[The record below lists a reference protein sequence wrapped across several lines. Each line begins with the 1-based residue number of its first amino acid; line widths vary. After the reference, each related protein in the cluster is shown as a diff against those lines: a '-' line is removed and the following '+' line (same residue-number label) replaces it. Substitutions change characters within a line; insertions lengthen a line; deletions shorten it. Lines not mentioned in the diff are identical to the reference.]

1 MKIYIM
7 KRLLLLIPIM
17 FGASILSFSILYI
30 SPGDPAELLLTRQL
44 QSIPDQERIDEFK
57 DKHGLNDPV
66 PIQFIRWLYKVSHG
80 DLGMSLRTEEPVLKE
95 FFNRFPASLM
105 LFSLSQ
111 IIAIM
116 IGIPLGIISAVKHNS
131 KIDHFSRFMATFA
144 ISMPNFWLAY
154 LLILLFALYLDWLP
168 AFGYGSIKHL
178 ILPAIIM
185 GLSGCASIM
194 RIIRASLLE
203 VLNLDY
209 MRTAKAKGL
218 SEHVIIVKHGLKN
231 ALIPVVTFIG
241 FHIGH
246 LFSSLVI
253 IETIFAWPGVGRFLV
268 QSIHARD
275 FPVIQGFVLIIA
287 MLFVFSNLI
296 VDILYTYL
304 DPRIRY
310 ESE

>member
-1 MKIYIM
+1 M
-7 KRLLLLIPIM
+7 L
-17 FGASILSFSILYI
+17 GASILSFSILYI
-30 SPGDPAELLLTRQL
+30 SPGDPAELLLEKQL
-44 QSIPDQERIDEFK
+44 QSSPNQEQIDAFK

-80 DLGMSLRTEEPVLKE
+80 DLGISLRTEEPVLKE
-95 FFNRFPASLM
+95 FLNRFPASFM

-116 IGIPLGIISAVKHNS
+116 IGIPLGILSAVKHNS

-168 AFGYGSIKHL
+168 AFGYGSIDHI
-178 ILPAIIM
+178 ILPVIIM

-218 SEHVIIVKHGLKN
+218 SKQVIILKHGLKN